1 MVRRGSPKPAE
12 AVVELMPCPYCT
24 AQVGAK
30 RLDKHI
36 ATVHADLA
44 NASEEAKQE
53 VAARATEARNRP
65 NPPEDV
71 QLEPETYHVLSWEQV
86 TGGVYLALGGRFRIS
101 RRGPG
106 KWVLTDNATGE
117 QMRFEFLRDAQ
128 RRAELIL
135 NEKL

>member
-1 MVRRGSPKPAE
+1 M
-12 AVVELMPCPYCT
+12 ELVPCPYCT

-36 ATVHADLA
+36 AYVHADLT
-44 NASEEAKQE
+44 NASEEAKRE
-53 VAARATEARNRP
+53 VAALATEARNRP
-65 NPPEDV
+65 IPSDV

-86 TGGVYLALGGRFRIS
+86 TGGVYLALGGRFKIS

-106 KWVLTDNATGE
+106 KWVLTDDSTG
-117 QMRFEFLRDAQ
+117 QQLRFEILRDAQ
-128 RRAELIL
+128 RRAELIV